1 MIACLPMY
9 DRDGLR
15 GATDALWGA
24 IAAECRARD
33 IAAPS
38 ELSRH
43 DDYVNLWAHPD
54 LLIGMT
60 CGKPYRDGL
69 YETASLIGTFD
80 YALEGCPAG
89 FYNSHIVVRADSSHG
104 QLSDLK
110 GLRFAFNGRNSE
122 SGYSCIDRMVDGIDR
137 FAGPIIISGA
147 HQVSAEMVVDGR
159 ADFAAIDAAT
169 WRYIAAEDAALAAQI
184 RIVTSTPPVG
194 GLPLITR
201 QPELVPTLY
210 AAVAAALHVAR
221 DAADVLGIRGVLKI
235 DHEIYMQLKGG

>member
-9 DRDGLR
+9 DRDALR
-15 GATDALWGA
+15 ASTDALWDA
-24 IAAECRARD
+24 IATECRARD
-33 IAAPS
+33 IDAPLK
-38 ELSRH
+38 LSRN

-69 YETASLIGTFD
+69 YKTAGLIGTFD
-80 YALEGCPAG
+80 YALDGCPAG
-89 FYNSHIVVRADSSHG
+89 FYNSHIVARADSGYS

-122 SGYSCIDRMVDGIDR
+122 SGYSCIDRMVEGIDR
-137 FAGPIIISGA
+137 FAGPAIISGA
-147 HQVSAEMVVDGR
+147 HQVSAEMVGDGR

-184 RIVTSTPPVG
+184 RIITSTPPVG

-201 QPELVPTLY
+201 RPELVPTLY
-210 AAVAAALHVAR
+210 AAVEAGLSKAPDAAAALQ
-221 DAADVLGIRGVLKI
+221 INGVLKV
-235 DHEIYMQLKGG
+235 DHEIYMQLQEV